1 MKKTGKIL
9 LWILGILTW
18 YMFFISMWAG
28 DTNNGTNAH
37 QLILIITGIL
47 LTIYLLRGK
56 TSGASA
62 LEKENQALK
71 AEAQKLRKELEAQQA
86 VAAAIE
92 KSEKR
97 ED

>member
-47 LTIYLLRGK
+47 L
-56 TSGASA
+56 A
-62 LEKENQALK
+62 N
-71 AEAQKLRKELEAQQA
+71 
-86 VAAAIE
+86 
-92 KSEKR
+92 
-97 ED
+97 

>member
-37 QLILIITGIL
+37 QLILIITGICL
-47 LTIYLLRGK
+47 ALYIWK
-56 TSGASA
+56 SKSSSA
-62 LEKENQALK
+62 LEKENQMLK
-71 AEAQKLRKELEAQQA
+71 SEIQKLRQELAAQ
-86 VAAAIE
+86 AARHAME
-92 KSEKR
+92 KTENR
-97 ED
+97 EGR

>member
-1 MKKTGKIL
+1 MKKIGKIL

-47 LTIYLLRGK
+47 LALYIWKSKSSST
-56 TSGASA
+56 
-62 LEKENQALK
+62 LEKENLELK
-71 AEAQKLRKELEAQQA
+71 AEVQKLRQELAEQAAQYA
-86 VAAAIE
+86 ME
-92 KSEKR
+92 KTESR
-97 ED
+97 EGR